1 MTKFYGNIGF
11 VGTVDNG
18 HGVYLSVDEERF
30 YTGDLVRNI
39 KRWQSSSDNV
49 NDDLTLSNEI
59 SIVADDFINANSQ
72 MIKYVTINGS
82 SVKWKVNTIMM
93 EYPRIRLQIGGVYNE

>member
-18 HGVYLSVDEERF
+18 HGVYLSVDEKRF
-30 YTGDLVRNI
+30 YTGDLVRNS
-39 KRWQSSSDNV
+39 KRWQSSSGNV

-82 SVKWKVNTIMM
+82 PVKWKVNTIMM